1 MQQEYGGW
9 GWRSELLTVDGYQAL
24 LQTAAKV
31 LERNEEGVK
40 VARLENGDILKVF
53 RVKHL
58 ISSARIFSYG
68 RSFCRN
74 SQRLAAMNIPT
85 VQVKNLYHLQG
96 SSSSAVVYLPLEGNT
111 VMELLRSQRLTE
123 ALSER
128 LGGFIAHLHDSGVYF
143 RGLHMGNIVLTPSGE
158 FGLIDISE
166 MTIFPWRLSR
176 HRRLRNFARFWRN
189 VGDKFTFGQERI
201 HALVRGYRAGCKKIN
216 LDPSQIENTL
226 M

>member
-9 GWRSELLTVDGYQAL
+9 GWRSELLNVDGYQTL

-85 VQVKNLYHLQG
+85 VQVRNLYHLQG
-96 SSSSAVVYLPLEGNT
+96 SSGSAVV
-111 VMELLRSQRLTE
+111 
-123 ALSER
+123 
-128 LGGFIAHLHDSGVYF
+128 
-143 RGLHMGNIVLTPSGE
+143 
-158 FGLIDISE
+158 
-166 MTIFPWRLSR
+166 
-176 HRRLRNFARFWRN
+176 
-189 VGDKFTFGQERI
+189 
-201 HALVRGYRAGCKKIN
+201 
-216 LDPSQIENTL
+216 
-226 M
+226 